1 MGLFSAIKDVVTAPI
16 KIAGAGLAAGGAA
29 LSTLGNAAMGVNPSN
44 QAQGYMEQPV
54 GCAECAAQ
62 SHGSFLQAGSNLV
75 GTPMQGAPIAPPM
88 GAPMGPQ
95 MAPPMMDPSMMGG
108 APMAAPNVL
117 RSNNT

>member
-16 KIAGAGLAAGGAA
+16 KVAGAGLAAGGAA

-75 GTPMQGAPIAPPM
+75 GTPTMGAPIAPPM
-88 GAPMGPQ
+88 APQGPPMG
-95 MAPPMMDPSMMGG
+95 MPMMDPMMMGG
-108 APMAAPNVL
+108 APPAAY
-117 RSNNT
+117 